1 MLNTSSSTP
10 LSGSRG
16 RLSSPRD
23 AASWIF
29 DLDNTLY
36 PATDDLFVQV
46 SRKIRDY
53 IAAFLEVD
61 VDTAY
66 GIQKD
71 YFHRY
76 GTSLRGLMLCHS
88 MDPGPFLDFVH
99 DVDLSGIDANPALD
113 AALAKLPGRKVI
125 FTNASSDHAERILGR
140 LGIAGHFEAI
150 FDIVDADYIPKPE
163 PGPYDILIERLGL
176 DPQASVMIDDIARN
190 LIPAAERG
198 LTTVWLHNDTDW
210 GRTGADSEHIH
221 YVARD
226 LPRWLESQL
235 AAADPD
241 AARRAGC

>member
-1 MLNTSSSTP
+1 M
-10 LSGSRG
+10 SGSQG
-16 RLSSPRD
+16 RLSSLRD

-61 VDTAY
+61 VETAH

-76 GTSLRGLMLCHS
+76 GTSLRGLMLRHA

-99 DVDLSGIDANPALD
+99 DVDLSRIGVNPALD
-113 AALAKLPGRKVI
+113 AALTKLPGRKVI
-125 FTNASSDHAERILGR
+125 FTNASADHAERILER
-140 LGIAGHFEAI
+140 LGIAGHFDAI

-163 PGPYDILIERLGL
+163 PGPYDTLIERHGL
-176 DPQASVMIDDIARN
+176 DPRTSVMVDDIARN

-198 LTTVWLHNDTDW
+198 LTTVWLHNETDW

-235 AAADPD
+235 AVVAPAQKHP
-241 AARRAGC
+241 AGR